1 MQRSASRLTS
11 GIVVCLLM
19 AGLQG
24 YAQVSFNLPANPGT
38 VNITGA
44 EYFFD
49 TDPGLGKGTSL
60 SVTAGNPIT
69 ISNASIPVNSLANG
83 IHHLFLRTVDANGHW
98 SLTNAQTLFVV
109 TQVTIASNPA
119 LVNITKAEYFFDTDP
134 GAGLATAI
142 PVTAGLNISI
152 SNYAIDITSLTGGIH
167 HLFIRTADANGHWSI
182 TNVQGLFVVTPVTI
196 ASNPALVNIT
206 QAEYFFDTDPG
217 IGKGTVLSVT
227 PGLTTTINSAIPI
240 NSLSTGIHRLY
251 LRTAD
256 ANGHWSLT
264 NESNLAILSTSLI
277 IPSNPTP
284 GNITLLE
291 YFFDT
296 DPGFGNGT
304 PVVITGTTN
313 LVNYTFPVDVSG
325 LSDSNHYLY
334 IRVLDDW
341 SQSLAVGF
349 HYGTPLPITLLSF
362 NASLQSNRTVELNWI
377 TTNEVN
383 NQYFAIQRSGNA
395 VDFDSIGAVPGAGT
409 TDVQQH
415 YSYTDA
421 SPLAGTNYY
430 RLKQVDQNGNASWSP
445 IVSVRNQGSL
455 QVSLSPNPAHDRL
468 TISLGTTA
476 NGKGVFRI
484 IDMQGRILQSA
495 NATADDVQELNI
507 AALAPGTYILQYL
520 TETNSTTI
528 PFIKF

>member
-11 GIVVCLLM
+11 GILVCLLLT
-19 AGLQG
+19 GLHG
-24 YAQVSFNLPANPGT
+24 RAQVSFNLPANPGT

-83 IHHLFLRTVDANGHW
+83 SHHLFLRTEDANGHW

-109 TQVTIASNPA
+109 TPVTIASNPA

-134 GAGLATAI
+134 GLGKATAI
-142 PVTAGLNISI
+142 PVTAGLNITV
-152 SNYAIDITSLTGGIH
+152 SNYAINVSSLTSGIH
-167 HLFIRTADANGHWSI
+167 HLYLRAADAKGHWSI
-182 TNVQGLFVVTPVTI
+182 TNVQSLYVVNSVIIP
-196 ASNPALVNIT
+196 SNPGLVNIT
-206 QAEYFFDTDPG
+206 QAECFFDTDPG
-217 IGKGTVLSVT
+217 IGKGTALSVT
-227 PGLTTTINSAIPI
+227 PGLTTNINSVIPI

-325 LSDSNHYLY
+325 LSDSNHYLFV
-334 IRVLDDW
+334 RVLDDW
-341 SQSLAVGF
+341 SQSLAVGI

-362 NASLQSNRTVELNWI
+362 TASLQSNRTVDLSWV

-383 NQYFAIQRSGNA
+383 NRYFAIQRSGNGA
-395 VDFDSIGAVPGAGT
+395 DFDSIGTVAGAGT
-409 TDVQQH
+409 TDIEQH

-421 SPLAGTNYY
+421 APLQGVDYY
-430 RLKQVDQNGNASWSP
+430 RLKQVDLDGNTSWSP
-445 IVSVRNQGSL
+445 IVSVRIQASTVITL
-455 QVSLSPNPAHDRL
+455 TPNPAHDLL
-468 TISLGTTA
+468 TVSLGISA
-476 NGKGVFRI
+476 SSKGAFRI
-484 IDMQGRILQSA
+484 VDMKGRIVQSV
-495 NATADDVQELNI
+495 NATADNIQQLNI
-507 AALAPGTYILQYL
+507 ANLEAGAYILQYL
-520 TETNSTTI
+520 TPFNSTTI